1 MASEGRKRKQ
11 VKADGASW
19 GLAEDLKAT
28 EAGAAGSSQLPDA
41 AGKSAGVGKSG
52 GAGKSAPGKSGVA
65 GKSDAAGESGA
76 GRLLDPRA
84 VLKTLKQLA
93 QVSDADV
100 LPAGRER
107 LEVWRQ
113 VLARVSEQ
121 SRAGRSA
128 GSGSWTL
135 FRQRQGVR
143 LREVDPNCAA
153 VGQVGEGAETFVCG
167 LLFERRSGR
176 TLTLCSCGSDRVCQH
191 LGCLAAALDYQLKT
205 AGSEFEVAVYGQTVA
220 ERERKRFLEHL
231 RTLAQ
236 KSRESAPLETP
247 ESFSVVDKPRVRFG
261 WNLTVSMSDLERV
274 PDLRPVLYVEKG
286 RRWVADR
293 ELLME
298 TFQGQSAEDLSEVDR
313 RLQQMFPVTFWRTP
327 RTVLRPALELLVGTG
342 QLEVNRLPAALERLK
357 PELWVE
363 SVAEGLRLTTSLSR
377 FLGESGDESGIRL
390 YELDGGLLGVNLQ
403 RLRVAVVRLEGAW
416 PGLFRRVGGEGV
428 SFGEGEQDVLWDV
441 VHEAQK
447 WMDVHLPEG
456 GEERPVR
463 LQPALLLQMREG
475 GELDSTLCLADS
487 GGNLHFP
494 GAGSRRVRLTTGGDG
509 AGSGDEAG
517 SVLLRDLEWEEGEA
531 QRLSVELG
539 LSGGRVLR
547 DWVWRHVDAGEVQRI
562 VQSSAA
568 LHGAGVLRVLWHR
581 KSTVRM
587 ELLGRMT
594 AQNVQVRVQR
604 KRDWF
609 GLDGVVQFGSR
620 ELSLREVLPGLSNE
634 PVNGLIEVLPG
645 QWALVEGEILRM
657 LRRLHDVS
665 LEVRGG
671 LQLDPAAAPVVAELE
686 SASVAVG
693 MDRQWQQ
700 CLQRLRDSRE
710 LDAELP
716 GGFRGELRDYQLQG
730 YRWLSRLAAWGIGCV
745 LADDMGLGKTVQ
757 TLALLVAR
765 AADGPA
771 LIIAPTSLG
780 FNWQRECERFAPGLR
795 VVLYRE
801 SDRESVAEGVGAGDV
816 VICSYGLA
824 LRDVERLER
833 REWHTLVL
841 DEAQNVKNSNSKTA
855 VAVRQLRAD
864 WRVALTGTPME
875 NHLGEL
881 WSVFHVVAPGVLGAW
896 EQFRRRFAQ
905 PIEREGSGE
914 RREALAR
921 VIAPF
926 LLRRAKR
933 DVLLELPE
941 RTEVNLL
948 VELSAAERERYEQA
962 RRSAMAKLDELSDG
976 GAAAGAGSDGGDDR
990 KQGSGGLGNEQRLQV
1005 LALLLRLRQLACH
1018 VKLVDGAWSQGSSK
1032 LQLLREKLL
1041 ELKER
1046 GHRALVFS
1054 QFTSHLELIRR
1065 ECEDAGVTYQY
1076 LDGSTPAGRRQEL
1089 VESFQGG
1096 VGDVFL
1102 ISLKAG
1108 GTGLN
1113 LTAADYVIHMDPWWN
1128 PAVEDQATDRAHRM
1142 GQERAVVV
1150 YRLIAKETVEEQILS
1165 LHEEKRD
1172 LVDGVLSGTD
1182 AASRL
1187 STQDLAKLIRSGGE

>member
-1 MASEGRKRKQ
+1 MGGGLLFRGCLRRCGACLGAVSGVSGMVVVMAGQGKGRKREKPS
-11 VKADGASW
+11 GPSW
-19 GLAEDLKAT
+19 GLSEDL
-28 EAGAAGSSQLPDA
+28 EAVAGSGGRVDQSDAA
-41 AGKSAGVGKSG
+41 AGKS
-52 GAGKSAPGKSGVA
+52 
-65 GKSDAAGESGA
+65 GA
-76 GRLLDPRA
+76 GRMVDPRA

-93 QVSDADV
+93 KIRDTDV

-107 LEVWRQ
+107 VELWRQ

-121 SRAGRSA
+121 SRVGK
-128 GSGSWTL
+128 SGLGQWSL
-135 FRQRQGVR
+135 FRQRQSVR
-143 LREVDPNCAA
+143 LREFDPGCAA
-153 VGQVGEGAETFVCG
+153 VGQVGEQGDTFVCG
-167 LLFERRSGR
+167 LLFEWRSGQ
-176 TLTLCSCGSDRVCQH
+176 TLTLCSCGSERVCPH
-191 LGCLAAALDYQLKT
+191 LGCLADSLDYQLKT
-205 AGSEFEVAVYGQTVA
+205 AGSEFEVAVYGQTVSQ
-220 ERERKRFLEHL
+220 RERKRFLEHL

-236 KSRESAPLETP
+236 KSRESAPVETP
-247 ESFSVVDKPRVRFG
+247 ESFSAVEKPRVRYG
-261 WNLTVSMSDLERV
+261 WNLTVSLSDGERL
-274 PDLRPVLYVEKG
+274 PELRPVLYVQQGK
-286 RRWVADR
+286 RWVAEK
-293 ELLME
+293 ELLLE
-298 TFQGQSAEDLSEVDR
+298 TFQGQPSEQLSELDR
-313 RLQQMFPVTFWRTP
+313 RLQQMFPLSSWRNP
-327 RTVLRPALELLVGTG
+327 RTVLRPALELLAGTG
-342 QLEVNRLPAALERLK
+342 QLELNRQSAELERLK

-363 SVAEGLRLTTSLSR
+363 SVSGGLRLTTSLSR
-377 FLGESGDESGIRL
+377 FLGESADEGGIRT
-390 YELDGGLLGVNLQ
+390 YEVEGGLLGMNLQ
-403 RLRVAVVRLEGAW
+403 RLRVAVLRLEGTW
-416 PGLFRRVGGEGV
+416 PGLFRRVGAAGV
-428 SFGEGEQDVLWDV
+428 VFGEGEQDVLWDV

-447 WMDVHLPEG
+447 WMEVHLPEG
-456 GEERPVR
+456 GEERAVR
-463 LQPALLLQMREG
+463 LQPALLLQMREEG
-475 GELDSTLCLADS
+475 VLDSTLCMADS
-487 GGNLHFP
+487 GGNLHYP
-494 GAGSRRVRLTTGGDG
+494 GSGSRRVLLTTGGDG
-509 AGSGDEAG
+509 AGLRDDSG
-517 SVLLRDLEWEEGEA
+517 SSLVRDLEWEDREA
-531 QRLSVELG
+531 RRLSGELG

-547 DWVWRHVDAGEVQRI
+547 EWVWRHVEGGEVQRI
-562 VQSSAA
+562 VQASAA
-568 LHGAGVLRVLWHR
+568 LHGEGVLRVLWHR
-581 KSTVRM
+581 QSTVRM
-587 ELLGRMT
+587 DLLGRMT

-609 GLDGVVQFGSR
+609 GLDGVVQFGGR

-645 QWALVEGEILRM
+645 QWAQVEDEILRM
-657 LRRLHDVS
+657 LRRLHDVA
-665 LEVRGG
+665 LESRGG
-671 LQLDPAAAPVVAELE
+671 LQLDPSAALVVAELE
-686 SASVAVG
+686 SASIAVT
-693 MDRQWQQ
+693 MDRQWQK

-716 GGFRGELRDYQLQG
+716 VEFRGELRDYQLQG

-765 AADGPA
+765 ASAGPS

-795 VVLYRE
+795 PVLYRE
-801 SDRESVAEGVGAGDV
+801 SERDSVVEGVGAGDV

-824 LRDVERLER
+824 LRDVERLQR

-881 WSVFHVVAPGVLGAW
+881 WSIFHVVAPGVLGSW
-896 EQFRRRFAQ
+896 EQFRQRFAQ
-905 PIEREGSGE
+905 PIEREGSSE
-914 RREALAR
+914 RRGALAR

-962 RRSAMAKLDELSDG
+962 RRSAMATLDQLSEGAGEGSGNDVGRVG
-976 GAAAGAGSDGGDDR
+976 GAGAA
-990 KQGSGGLGNEQRLQV
+990 GLGNEQRLQV

-1018 VKLVDGAWSQGSSK
+1018 VKLVDGGWSQGSSK

-1142 GQERAVVV
+1142 GQERPVVV
-1150 YRLIAKETVEEQILS
+1150 YRLISRETVEEQILS